1 MTSIIEHTVQAARR
15 RIDPCVFSFLIL
27 DRPSCM
33 VIFVPKVV
41 AQYFVRKRFASLV
54 FVVVRQ
60 WSDCLLIITYTLLF
74 EHRASG
80 HESGS
85 RSGQNSRLRV
95 L

>member
-1 MTSIIEHTVQAARR
+1 
-15 RIDPCVFSFLIL
+15 
-27 DRPSCM
+27 M

-85 RSGQNSRLRV
+85 RSG
-95 L
+95 